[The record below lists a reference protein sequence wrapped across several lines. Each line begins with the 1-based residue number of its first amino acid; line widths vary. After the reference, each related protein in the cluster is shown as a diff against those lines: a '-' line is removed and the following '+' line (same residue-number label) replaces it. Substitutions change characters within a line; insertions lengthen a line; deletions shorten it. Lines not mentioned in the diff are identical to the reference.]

1 MAFTAKVFVSAVE
14 LSGLGQKK
22 ITFSALYTDPDTGE
36 RVNQEWAQATPAFT
50 CTMHVVN
57 DVVSRNTIHTGQRYT
72 LTFDQD

>member
-1 MAFTAKVFVSAVE
+1 MAFTVKAVVSTVQLA
-14 LSGLGQKK
+14 SPGQKQ

-50 CTMHVVN
+50 CVMHVVD
-57 DVVSRNTIHTGQRYT
+57 DVVSRNTIHVGQRYT